1 LHERN
6 AEMRNDLERETPMS
20 TTTTTSTVDE
30 VLVAEATHMRL
41 RAESLRQRAVR
52 LDDVLG
58 MSYRRR
64 ASELEMEAWVLEVRA
79 GVPEP
84 LMHHAA

>member
-1 LHERN
+1 
-6 AEMRNDLERETPMS
+6 MS
-20 TTTTTSTVDE
+20 TITTSTTPTVDE
-30 VLVAEATHMRL
+30 ALVAEAAVVRH
-41 RAESLRQRAVR
+41 RAESLRQQASK

-64 ASELEMEAWVLEVRA
+64 ASELEMEAWLLEVRA

-84 LMHHAA
+84 LLHHAA

>member
-1 LHERN
+1 
-6 AEMRNDLERETPMS
+6 MS
-20 TTTTTSTVDE
+20 TTTATITRSVDE
-30 VLVAEATHMRL
+30 ALVAEAANMRH
-41 RAESLRQRAVR
+41 RAESLRQQASN
-52 LDDVLG
+52 LDDVLA

-84 LMHHAA
+84 ELHTAA

>member
-1 LHERN
+1 
-6 AEMRNDLERETPMS
+6 M
-20 TTTTTSTVDE
+20 TTTTATITRSVDE
-30 VLVAEATHMRL
+30 ALVAEADNMRH
-41 RAESLRQRAVR
+41 RAESLRQQAAD
-52 LDDVLG
+52 LDEVLA

-84 LMHHAA
+84 ELHTAA

>member
-1 LHERN
+1 
-6 AEMRNDLERETPMS
+6 M
-20 TTTTTSTVDE
+20 TTTTATATSTRSVDE
-30 VLVAEATHMRL
+30 ALVAEAANMRH
-41 RAESLRQRAVR
+41 RAESLRQQASN
-52 LDDVLG
+52 LDDVLS

-84 LMHHAA
+84 ELHTAA

>member
-1 LHERN
+1 
-6 AEMRNDLERETPMS
+6 MS
-20 TTTTTSTVDE
+20 TITTTSTVDE
-30 VLVAEATHMRL
+30 VLVAEATHMRH
-41 RAESLRQRAVR
+41 RAESLRHQAAD
-52 LDDVLG
+52 LDEVLG

-84 LMHHAA
+84 LLHNAA

>member
-1 LHERN
+1 
-6 AEMRNDLERETPMS
+6 M
-20 TTTTTSTVDE
+20 TTATIIRSVDE
-30 VLVAEATHMRL
+30 ALVAEAANMRH
-41 RAESLRQRAVR
+41 RAESLRQQASN
-52 LDDVLG
+52 LDDVLA

-84 LMHHAA
+84 ELHTAA

>member
-1 LHERN
+1 
-6 AEMRNDLERETPMS
+6 M
-20 TTTTTSTVDE
+20 TTTVTRDAVDQH
-30 VLVAEATHMRL
+30 LVAEAAL
-41 RAESLRQRAVR
+41 LRQRAER
-52 LDDVLG
+52 MRHDARTLDDVLA

-84 LMHHAA
+84 ELHSAA

>member
-1 LHERN
+1 
-6 AEMRNDLERETPMS
+6 M
-20 TTTTTSTVDE
+20 TTTTATITRKIDE
-30 VLVAEATHMRL
+30 ALVAEAANMRH
-41 RAESLRQRAVR
+41 RAESLRQQAAN
-52 LDDVLG
+52 LDEVLA

-84 LMHHAA
+84 ELHTAA

>member
-1 LHERN
+1 
-6 AEMRNDLERETPMS
+6 MS
-20 TTTTTSTVDE
+20 TTTVTTEAVDE
-30 VLVAEATHMRL
+30 GLVAEADHLRHRAERL
-41 RAESLRQRAVR
+41 RRQASG

-79 GVPEP
+79 GVPEQQ
-84 LMHHAA
+84 LHNAA

>member
-1 LHERN
+1 
-6 AEMRNDLERETPMS
+6 M
-20 TTTTTSTVDE
+20 TTTTATIARSIDE
-30 VLVAEATHMRL
+30 ALVAEAANL
-41 RAESLRQRAVR
+41 RQRGESLRQQAAN
-52 LDDVLG
+52 LDEVLA

-84 LMHHAA
+84 ELHTAA